1 MSPKTATVRL
11 YVAVV
16 SLAAALLELAAT
28 FVRLAAAL
36 LGRAARA
43 VRARADHPTAPQV
56 GRPHLRVVPQP
67 GRRLPV
73 DARARLTFALIGM
86 GFHAPA
92 VRAFVAGLGDRADR
106 EPIDTLIKEGLAKL
120 AA

>member
-16 SLAAALLELAAT
+16 SLAAALLELVAT
-28 FVRLAAAL
+28 VVRLAAAL
-36 LGRAARA
+36 LSRAARA
-43 VRARADHPTAPQV
+43 VRARAERSTATPV
-56 GRPHLRVVPQP
+56 VLRVVPQP
-67 GRRLPV
+67 GRRTPV
-73 DARARLTFALIGM
+73 DARARLTFALVGM

-106 EPIDTLIKEGLAKL
+106 EPIDALIKEGLAKL